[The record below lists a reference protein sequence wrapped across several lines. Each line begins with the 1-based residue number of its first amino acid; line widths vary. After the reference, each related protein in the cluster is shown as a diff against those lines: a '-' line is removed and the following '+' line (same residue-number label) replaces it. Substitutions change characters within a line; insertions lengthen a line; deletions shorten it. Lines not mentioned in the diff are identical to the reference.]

1 MNDLLL
7 RDPSG
12 FRAGEI
18 LKHIPVWKRILENNP
33 SKEQYN
39 SGCSME
45 WMSRNLLNHS
55 KEGSRVAIMIREFLP
70 ENT

>member
-18 LKHIPVWKRILENNP
+18 HKPFQCGSAFWKTTRP
-33 SKEQYN
+33 RSKYN